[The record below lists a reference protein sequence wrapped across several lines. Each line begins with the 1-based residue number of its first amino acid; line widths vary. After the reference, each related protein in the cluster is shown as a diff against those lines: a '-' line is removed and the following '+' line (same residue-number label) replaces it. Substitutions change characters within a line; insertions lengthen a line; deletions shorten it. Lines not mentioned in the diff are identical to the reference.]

1 MILDSPAGSWQHLPR
16 QGFARLFL
24 GETENLLIEIGLL
37 KRQAVAL
44 FQLTMDLAVAHP
56 QLARQATHRQLG
68 AARLLA
74 VVADKVAVER
84 QFYPLAFTT
93 AFWKAALRLAYQPAL
108 KSAKRYNGAL

>member
-1 MILDSPAGSWQHLPR
+1 MILDSPAGSGNISRGRVCPS
-16 QGFARLFL
+16 FL

-37 KRQAVAL
+37 KRRLSPFSTDDGSRCRSSPAGS
-44 FQLTMDLAVAHP
+44 P
-56 QLARQATHRQLG
+56 ATHRQLG
-68 AARLLA
+68 AARLA